1 MMRGLETFTQSF
13 AAWTDQY
20 VLIGGTAASL
30 TMADQGLAFRAT
42 KDLDV
47 VLIVEA
53 LTVDFGRAF
62 WDFVNRGGYQIRQVS
77 ETGKRGFFRFIKP
90 KDESFPV
97 MVELFARAPDALRPI
112 AEGHLTPIPLDE
124 DLSSLSAIL
133 LDDEFYSFILA
144 DRVVRDGLAWVNETR
159 LIPLKAA
166 AWVDMTDRRK
176 QGERIDADSIR
187 KHGLDILR
195 LSQLLSDQTSVAI
208 AGRVEVALRRFLQEF
223 PAESPPDPKS
233 LKINATL
240 DAILNRVAA
249 SFGLQT

>member
-1 MMRGLETFTQSF
+1 MIKGLDTFTESF
-13 AAWTDQY
+13 AAWTDHY

-30 TMADQGLAFRAT
+30 TMHDQGLKFRAT

-53 LTVDFGRAF
+53 LTADFGQAF
-62 WDFVNRGGYQIRQVS
+62 WDFINRGGYEVRQAS
-77 ETGKRGFFRFIKP
+77 DTGKRCFYRFIKP
-90 KDESFPV
+90 RDEAFPV
-97 MVELFARAPDALRPI
+97 MIELFARAPDALRPI

-133 LDDEFYSFILA
+133 LDDEFYAFILQ

-166 AWVDMTDRRK
+166 AWVEMTDRRT
-176 QGERIDADSIR
+176 QGDRIDADSIR

-195 LSQLLSDQTSVAI
+195 LSQLLSATTSVGI
-208 AGRVEVALRRFLQEF
+208 AGRVETSLRRFLAEF
-223 PAESPPDPKS
+223 PGDAPPDPKS
-233 LKINATL
+233 LKINAKL
-240 DAILNRVAA
+240 DEILKRIAA
-249 SFGLQT
+249 SFGLS